1 MNRTQTQHS
10 KHRPSERCGC
20 PESAAAGLSRRGIFQ
35 LAGAAGLTVATTASQ
50 ARVAFAAGATQP
62 DVLVVVSLR
71 GGMDGLNMIAPIGDP
86 DYAKVRPNIH
96 LQPGTTIALDK
107 MFGMHPAMSALTPAW
122 KSGNL
127 AVVHATGMPEADRS
141 HFSAMQKMEE
151 AAPGSSERTGWIDR
165 MIGLDSTPDLVAG
178 ANLGGRR
185 LPASLLGPT
194 PAVSTDSIDS
204 VKFITHGGFDSLSAW
219 QSSLNALHSG
229 ARPELLEPVTAG
241 LGMVK
246 TLGGKS
252 APSKNGAKYPNS
264 ELGMA
269 LKDVATL
276 VRLDVG
282 LRVATVDKGE
292 WDMHANMGTAQS
304 GWLHDNAA
312 DLAAS
317 LAAFATDLGPDLKR
331 VCVVTLSEFGR
342 RVAEN
347 GSGGVDHG
355 HGNAV
360 LMLGGAVNGGKV
372 YGKWPGLDEASLDEG
387 NLAVTTDYRAVL
399 GEVLSKRHG
408 VADLGK
414 VFPGYRP
421 TSLGLV
427 KA

>member
-1 MNRTQTQHS
+1 
-10 KHRPSERCGC
+10 
-20 PESAAAGLSRRGIFQ
+20 L
-35 LAGAAGLTVATTASQ
+35 
-50 ARVAFAAGATQP
+50 
-62 DVLVVVSLR
+62 
-71 GGMDGLNMIAPIGDP
+71 
-86 DYAKVRPNIH
+86 
-96 LQPGTTIALDK
+96 
-107 MFGMHPAMSALTPAW
+107 
-122 KSGNL
+122 
-127 AVVHATGMPEADRS
+127 
-141 HFSAMQKMEE
+141 
-151 AAPGSSERTGWIDR
+151 
-165 MIGLDSTPDLVAG
+165 
-178 ANLGGRR
+178 
-185 LPASLLGPT
+185 
-194 PAVSTDSIDS
+194 
-204 VKFITHGGFDSLSAW
+204 
-219 QSSLNALHSG
+219 
-229 ARPELLEPVTAG
+229 
-241 LGMVK
+241 
-246 TLGGKS
+246 